1 MSPERAKEIWQTR
14 SPFGELAVTLAEREF
29 VRGIWKQMPGHFCF
43 VDALLAI
50 ANGQVS
56 GGAV

>member
-1 MSPERAKEIWQTR
+1 MSPERAREIWQTR
-14 SPFGELAVTLAEREF
+14 SPFCELAVTPAEREF
-29 VRGIWKQMPGHFCF
+29 VRGVWKLMPGQFCF